1 MPGARGVAVTNCNTG
16 SLDVS
21 NSVEGTLAS
30 GTSRRNPSCVS
41 EHRRY
46 KVVGK
51 QTWANQR
58 HSLIDDHVVFQLFQT
73 WEGLGVS
80 LVCHLTAI
88 TRFHLPL
95 GGILPSVRLAYAVC
109 VT

>member
-1 MPGARGVAVTNCNTG
+1 MQRSGWKGVLGTRGVAVTDCNTG

-21 NSVEGTLAS
+21 NSVEGMLAS
-30 GTSRRNPSCVS
+30 GTSRRDPSCVS

-51 QTWANQR
+51 QIWANQK
-58 HSLIDDHVVFQLFQT
+58 HSRIDYHVAFQLFLT

-80 LVCHLTAI
+80 LVCHLIAI
-88 TRFHLPL
+88 TRFHLP
-95 GGILPSVRLAYAVC
+95 
-109 VT
+109 